1 MCLKKEKEKNQSIF
15 FKRPLQ
21 SSFPRDTIYL
31 IASYLHGLARRM
43 IPSLIDFLDVVACD
57 TELHF
62 LDRVSRVAAN
72 VIFFLF
78 FFSPVFFPLFF
89 FLFHRLEQTV
99 DGTRSDR
106 NGRKSKRRPE
116 RCRGRE
122 RPSKKK
128 KKKKM
133 PMSMMDAWSRGHFL
147 KLFKNRVFRANNALN
162 GVSPG
167 QAVIGS
173 RYFNTG
179 PRTLEGHN
187 PRAWLNSTLIR
198 QTHTSWSERTVN
210 WHRVNR
216 TPVESYENIDW
227 RCGVPRICLRFLCT
241 CDKYTVRSRLFR
253 IVS

>member
-1 MCLKKEKEKNQSIF
+1 M
-15 FKRPLQ
+15 
-21 SSFPRDTIYL
+21 SSSRDHSNLRSRVIRFTWSRGIELFARSRAPHVPIANRFPR
-31 IASYLHGLARRM
+31 
-43 IPSLIDFLDVVACD
+43 C
-57 TELHF
+57 
-62 LDRVSRVAAN
+62 SRVRHRIALFRSGVARSRERYF
-72 VIFFLF
+72 FFLF
-78 FFSPVFFPLFF
+78 FSAFF
-89 FLFHRLEQTV
+89 FSV
-99 DGTRSDR
+99 SSVGTHSGRDTER
-106 NGRKSKRRPE
+106 QNGRKSKRRQE
-116 RCRGRE
+116 RCTAVEEERE
-122 RPSKKK
+122 RERSSLK

-133 PMSMMDAWSRGHFL
+133 PMRPWWTRDRGATFWNYSKIACFGPTMLEWSKPR
-147 KLFKNRVFRANNALN
+147 
-162 GVSPG
+162 PP
-167 QAVIGS
+167 AVIGS